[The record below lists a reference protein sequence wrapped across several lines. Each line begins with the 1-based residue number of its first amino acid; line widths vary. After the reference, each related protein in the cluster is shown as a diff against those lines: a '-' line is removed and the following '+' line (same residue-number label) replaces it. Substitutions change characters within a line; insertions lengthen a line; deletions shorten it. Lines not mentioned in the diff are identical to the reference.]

1 MKTTYSILILA
12 IAILIVTSNNA
23 GNDLNAIDNIR
34 TIDSPTQTNVDTFT
48 VEKFKKLLISLNV
61 KYPDIVF
68 AQAKIESGNFKSK
81 IFRENHN
88 LFGMKEAKQRA
99 HTAIGTQYS
108 HAIYSNWRQS
118 VIDYTIYQSCYL
130 RKFNRSEYIDYL
142 GRNYAQDKNYV
153 TKVVAIAKQ
162 SKKYFS

>member
-1 MKTTYSILILA
+1 MGLFVLSTTNTNGDLGEVNIPTPKP
-12 IAILIVTSNNA
+12 IVKVLT
-23 GNDLNAIDNIR
+23 
-34 TIDSPTQTNVDTFT
+34 VDTFT
-48 VEKFKKLLISLNV
+48 IEKFKELLITLNV

-68 AQAKIESGNFKSK
+68 AQAKIESGNFNSK

-88 LFGMKEAKQRA
+88 LFGMKEARQRA
-99 HTAIGTQYS
+99 HTAIGTRYNHAVYS
-108 HAIYSNWRQS
+108 DWRQS
-118 VIDYTIYQSCYL
+118 VLDYTIYQSCYL